1 MNILMVGPNAA
12 SKGGIATVIGNFKEQ
27 YTGQHVF
34 YLDTWEE
41 KHKYQA
47 GLKAFWTIR
56 KKVKQHQIDI
66 VHFHVAQKGSFF
78 RKALLAKWVRKKS
91 RVVFHMHAS
100 QFDTFYESAS
110 PRLKRWIR
118 NTLDQ
123 LDGLVVLSDEW
134 RAYYETITKTNI
146 TVIENAVPVPK
157 APSYHP
163 NAKQIVTFGRIG
175 QRKGSYD
182 ILQVAEQLGET
193 FPQIEFVFYGD
204 GEIAQVEAE
213 IKQKQLRNVRL
224 GGWVTDDMKADVMRD
239 TLLHLLPSY
248 QEGLPMAILETMA
261 EGIPNLA
268 SNVGGIPQVLQDE
281 QNGYMIQP
289 ADVSAMVAKLTAF
302 LTDEKK
308 REELS
313 KAAFQTI
320 QTNFS
325 IDTYFTKW
333 NEFYASLLKQE
344 EVDYE

>member
-1 MNILMVGPNAA
+1 MVGPNAE

-27 YTGQHVF
+27 YTDQQVF

-41 KHKYQA
+41 KYKYQA

-56 KKVKQHQIDI
+56 KKVKRHRIDI

-78 RKALLAKWVRKKS
+78 RKALLAKWVRKKG

-110 PRLKRWIR
+110 PWLKRWIR
-118 NTLDQ
+118 KTLDQ

-134 RAYYETITKTNI
+134 RDYYEMITKTTI
-146 TVIENAVPVPK
+146 TVIENAVRAPK
-157 APSYHP
+157 APNYNP

-182 ILQVAEQLGET
+182 ILKVAEQLGES

-204 GEIAQVEAE
+204 GEIAQVEEE
-213 IKQKQLRNVRL
+213 IKQKQLHNVRV
-224 GGWVTDDMKADVMRD
+224 GGWVTAEMKVEVMRE

-268 SNVGGIPQVLQDE
+268 TNVGGIPQVLQDE

-289 ADVSAMVAKLTAF
+289 ADVPAMTTKLTAF
-302 LTDEKK
+302 LTNETK
-308 REELS
+308 RKELS
-313 KAAFQTI
+313 EAAFQMI
-320 QTNFS
+320 QKNFS
-325 IDTYFTKW
+325 IDNYFTKW
-333 NEFYASLLKQE
+333 NQFYASLSKRE
-344 EVDYE
+344 EVEYERTN